1 MFRFVIAATLVLCAV
16 VPATAQLTVV
26 TDESSYVVGDVVE
39 ITIHNAGPSVVMF
52 VGTPHY
58 SITHLESG
66 AVVYGET
73 LLPELTYL
81 PVGATEVFNFDTDAY
96 PHELGHYQILLH
108 VLESDPGSILE
119 TTYLLEEAVTDE
131 TMAWSALKASY
142 R

>member
-1 MFRFVIAATLVLCAV
+1 MFRFVLAAAVVLCAV

-52 VGTPHY
+52 VGTPYY

-73 LLPELTYL
+73 QLPEITYL
-81 PVGATEVFNFDTDAY
+81 PVGATEVFDFDTDAY
-96 PHELGHYQILLH
+96 PHEPGHYRIGLH

-119 TTYLLEEAVTDE
+119 TTYLLEEAVPDE
-131 TMAWSALKASY
+131 TTAWGALKASY